1 MCGQNDGG
9 PAIARRR
16 SWKPFFIEI
25 PVTLGGN
32 QTSTIYDAIQE
43 IDFESTHLWENSDL
57 DEIWLLA
64 LQNNPIENLFGIILE
79 NTDLLASSK
88 ASCMIMNFVW
98 EWVEQVG
105 QANPR

>member
-1 MCGQNDGG
+1 MFGQNDGG

-16 SWKPFFIEI
+16 RWKPFFTEI
-25 PVTLGGN
+25 PVALGGN